1 MTHKH
6 PCQDMNVS
14 EHVPDLDSFVNLAD
28 NLSGCVDDVGAAPT
42 SRAARLSAVMTTLAS
57 LADIEPP
64 PDHWG
69 LVTVARSYDLDL
81 FQALL
86 YHRNVWEMGGY
97 DHHDYTTRFGRSC
110 LADILGSDCFSAQ

>member
-1 MTHKH
+1 MAERHSCH
-6 PCQDMNVS
+6 DMNVS
-14 EHVPDLDSFVNLAD
+14 EHVPDLASFVNLAE
-28 NLSGCVDDVGAAPT
+28 NLDGCVTDVEAAPT
-42 SRAARLSAVMTTLAS
+42 SRAARLSVVMTTLAS
-57 LADIEPP
+57 LADLSPP

-69 LVTVARSYDLDL
+69 LITVARGYDLDL